1 MRFPWGAG
9 GEGEREGHRASFLL
23 GLMYPLE
30 SLDPLFLTRL
40 DYHWGAGIRRK
51 LKEEGQGPLEKVF

>member
-1 MRFPWGAG
+1 
-9 GEGEREGHRASFLL
+9 
-23 GLMYPLE
+23 MYPLE

-51 LKEEGQGPLEKVF
+51 LKEEGQGPLEKVFLFAESHREAVAEA